1 MYAKITDLT
10 GNVSYIN
17 TNGIIVDTKSPS
29 IAISGTNSSKI
40 YNGSVPVNISVKEA
54 IAENNVYSGLKTV
67 SYRVRNGGRV
77 TQSGTLYS
85 FTAKDDTRKSDLSTG
100 WTGSITVDS
109 AQNNSN
115 DITVEVTAYDNSGN
129 YSTQNISLKI
139 DTTAPTITVAYDN
152 NNPDASYTDIYKG
165 DRTAHITISERNFD
179 PDKVKISIQSS
190 STAPKISGWTTNENS
205 ADPDQTTHTA
215 QVTFSADGDYT
226 FDISCTDNASNV
238 AKDADFGNSKSP
250 KSFTIDKI
258 RPAIDVTF
266 DKKIAEKGFYSGS
279 RLCTVTVNE
288 HNFDEKRM
296 KIALTSTKDGKVVET
311 PTIGKWKSK
320 GDIHTAE
327 ISFTKD
333 ADYTVAV
340 TGRDKAGN
348 ECAQQASYSF
358 TIDNTEPTLAISG
371 IEPNSANNGDKLSL
385 SVTAADINLSSADV
399 YLKYIAADQRAIRK
413 TPSSR
418 PRKRRTA
425 ERLSPLT
432 TSRTTEFTH
441 FTAQ

>member
-165 DRTAHITISERNFD
+165 DRTADITIRERNFD

-215 QVTFSADGDYT
+215 QVTFSADGDYA

-238 AKDADFGNSKSP
+238 AKDADFGSSKSP

-320 GDIHTAE
+320 GDTHTAE

-371 IEPNSANNGDKLSL
+371 IEPNSANNGD
-385 SVTAADINLSSADV
+385 
-399 YLKYIAADQRAIRK
+399 
-413 TPSSR
+413 
-418 PRKRRTA
+418 
-425 ERLSPLT
+425 
-432 TSRTTEFTH
+432 
-441 FTAQ
+441 